1 MKDCFNNIETIST
14 NVDSRLFDMDSK
26 IQTTLK
32 FTDRVSI
39 MKERIDNLE
48 KFQTDFSNSTATA
61 FRKVKSEANS
71 AELRVQQRMT
81 KAMDSLNELVP
92 KMAVADGQILQF
104 GETITMFHEKL
115 CKFDKDLILLLD
127 TKSNKNECEKFNT
140 RF

>member
-71 AELRVQQRMT
+71 AELRV
-81 KAMDSLNELVP
+81 
-92 KMAVADGQILQF
+92 
-104 GETITMFHEKL
+104 
-115 CKFDKDLILLLD
+115 
-127 TKSNKNECEKFNT
+127 
-140 RF
+140 